1 MSKMLDFIASL
12 ANPFASETS
21 LEQFHCFSVNHPFS
35 PLWSFSETA
44 GDGGG
49 ELFSVAGA
57 PTRFA
62 DYSVLFTS
70 KLCVGVVEL
79 IMTSPKISYAP
90 EVEKVCKARDHSD
103 AYAEHHLQK
112 GQGVAG
118 RAFLSGN
125 LCFCIDVTRFFKT
138 DYPRKFKLTSCFVV
152 GLKSTYTQDDDYA
165 LEFFLPPAITDKSEQ
180 DCLLRSLFQTMK
192 QLYSSLNVVFWD

>member
-1 MSKMLDFIASL
+1 MFFCSDNAGGESKIVTVRSKRGWLERLFTKRNQLDNNTFL
-12 ANPFASETS
+12 YRETWRF
-21 LEQFHCFSVNHPFS
+21 LYLNHP
-35 PLWSFSETA
+35 
-44 GDGGG
+44 G
-49 ELFSVAGA
+49 
-57 PTRFA
+57 
-62 DYSVLFTS
+62 